1 MGRGTSQHYSFQM
14 FALTLLLLA
23 LGCTSPTNTIKTPTG
38 VEISPASTTVA
49 IRSTNTLS
57 LLEIF
62 SDGSRV
68 AVTATQWTS
77 ANTGIVTVSNG
88 VVTGIATGTALITA
102 TYNTFSATETVTVV
116 NNTLS
121 STGDPWYGGV
131 LKFDDEFNGSTI
143 NTANWTYDLGGGGW
157 GNSELET
164 YTTANAS
171 IQTVPDGN
179 SNASCL
185 VITAQK
191 DAQGN
196 WTSSR
201 LLTKGLQSFTY
212 GKVEARMKLPYGNGM
227 WPAFWMLG
235 SNLDTVGWPACG
247 ETDIMEMIGGSGTST
262 SSGSPLSDSKVY
274 GTIHWLN
281 YSNKAYPDAS
291 YQPEQYTLSTG
302 IFADAFHTF
311 GVIWTASSITYYV
324 DGIQTG
330 SVTPDATTGTT
341 FQQPFFLILNLAVG
355 GTWPGNPTSATIS
368 PQTLAVDW
376 VRVYQ

>member
-1 MGRGTSQHYSFQM
+1 MGRGTSKAFSFQM
-14 FALTLLLLA
+14 FALTLLLV
-23 LGCTSPTNTIKTPTG
+23 LGCTSPTSTTKTPTG
-38 VEISPASTTVA
+38 VQLSPSTLTVSTG
-49 IRSTNTLS
+49 STNTLA
-57 LLEIF
+57 LLETF
-62 SDGSRV
+62 SDGSSV
-68 AVTATQWTS
+68 AVTTTQWTS
-77 ANTGIVTVSNG
+77 ADPAVATVSNG
-88 VVTGIATGTALITA
+88 VVTGIASGTALITA
-102 TYNTFSATETVTVV
+102 TYNNFSALASVTVV
-116 NNTLS
+116 SNALS
-121 STGDPWYGGV
+121 STGDPWYGGT

-143 NTANWTYDLGGGGW
+143 NPANWTYDLGGGGW
-157 GNSELET
+157 GNNELET

-171 IQTVPDGN
+171 IQTVADGN
-179 SNASCL
+179 STASCL

-191 DAQGN
+191 DSSGN

-247 ETDIMEMIGGSGTST
+247 ETDIMEMIGGSGTSAT
-262 SSGSPLSDSKVY
+262 SDSLLSDSKVY

-281 YSNKAYPDAS
+281 NGNNLPAS
-291 YQPEQYTLSTG
+291 YQPEQYTLSSG
-302 IFADAFHTF
+302 KFADAFHTF
-311 GVIWTASSITYYV
+311 GVIWTSASITYYI
-324 DGIQTG
+324 DGVPTG

-355 GTWPGNPTSATIS
+355 GTWPGNPTSTTVS
-368 PQTLAVDW
+368 PQTLDVDW